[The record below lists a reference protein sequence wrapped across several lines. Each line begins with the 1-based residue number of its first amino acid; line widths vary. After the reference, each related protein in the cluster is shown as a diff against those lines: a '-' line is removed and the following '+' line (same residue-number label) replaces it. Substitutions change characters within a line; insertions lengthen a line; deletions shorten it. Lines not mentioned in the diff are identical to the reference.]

1 MDVVAEAT
9 RAGGGLLPRR
19 AKSSEERV
27 DGAHSVEEALHAAW
41 HLGMLLGFGAVPI
54 TAFRRGENR

>member
-9 RAGGGLLPRR
+9 RARGGLLPRR
-19 AKSSEERV
+19 AKSSEEGV
-27 DGAHSVEEALHAAW
+27 DGAPSVGEALHAARD
-41 HLGMLLGFGAVPI
+41 LGTLLGFGVVPT